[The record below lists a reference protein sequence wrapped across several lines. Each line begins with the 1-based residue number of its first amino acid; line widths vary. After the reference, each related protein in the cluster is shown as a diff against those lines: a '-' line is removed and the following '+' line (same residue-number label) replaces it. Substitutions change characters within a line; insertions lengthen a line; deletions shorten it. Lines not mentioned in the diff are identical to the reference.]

1 MDTAVGRDR
10 FCQMF
15 EGRAVVVPELPA
27 GHSRVLANVANE
39 IAGRDDTSL
48 RTRAEY
54 LALFDLLLAH
64 VPPAPPAK
72 LRLLD
77 EAGQPTA
84 AARAIEDYIRAS
96 LGKPEFFDAD
106 MYMFHVTGFSPG
118 RGVLTKPVKAGHG
131 ARLEVWKTEP
141 ADDRHIP
148 PPGAEGT
155 LFSTP
160 AFSLINSGNRT
171 LRAPKRSWR
180 IVLDA
185 EGRDN
190 RLAGMTRINLKA
202 MYNDPSQMRE
212 ALAWRLFGKADIPAP
227 RHTYAKLA
235 FDATYRGL
243 FSVIEQ
249 VDKIFLKDHFGQ
261 NHRGNLYKTGCRD
274 IGCATLAHRTGP
286 DGDDTGRQYFIP
298 GSAERTYRLKTNK
311 NNPEANTY
319 DDLACFIRTINGV
332 GLPGHH
338 ERFDTDAFRESVD
351 GIMNAN
357 AFLRWAAVNML
368 LGSWDN
374 YYATP
379 SNYYLYNSG
388 RKGAAKDFVSSPYFH
403 FIPWD
408 YDNCLG
414 IDYFGTRWQYADI
427 LDWSSNTRR
436 YWKNHGTSHIP
447 LVQNLLRNRDYRQY
461 YLDYIE
467 YMLDTEFN
475 PRAIAAQIG
484 GQSDGGL
491 WDRVRQAA
499 YLESDTS
506 HGHPFTGRQ
515 FSNDEIYRSG
525 CRQHELRQGRKKMEG
540 IVHYVRMR
548 RDSARAQLKQ
558 LRRTMPRTVDGPP
571 VALEPLPRAA

>member
-1 MDTAVGRDR
+1 MDAVIGKDR
-10 FCQMF
+10 FCELF
-15 EGRAVVVPELPA
+15 KGRAVVVRELPA
-27 GHSRVLANVANE
+27 GQSRVLADLASGF
-39 IAGRDDTSL
+39 AGRAGPSL
-48 RTRAEY
+48 CTRAEY
-54 LALFDLLLAH
+54 RALFDLLVAY
-64 VPPAPPAK
+64 VPPVPPAK

-77 EAGQPTA
+77 KAGRPTA
-84 AARAIEDYIRAS
+84 AAQVIQDYITAS
-96 LGKPEFFDAD
+96 LGKQEFFDTD
-106 MYMFHVTGFSPG
+106 MYMFQVTGFHPG
-118 RGVLTKPVKAGHG
+118 RGVLTEPVKPGHG
-131 ARLEVWKTEP
+131 ARLDVWRTDP
-141 ADDRHIP
+141 ADDRHIAA
-148 PPGAEGT
+148 GGGGDI

-160 AFSLINSGNRT
+160 AFSLRNSGNRT

-180 IVLDA
+180 ITLDA
-185 EGRDN
+185 EKPEN
-190 RLAGMTRINLKA
+190 RLAAMTRVNLKA

-212 ALAWRLFGKADIPAP
+212 ALAWRLFGKADVPAP

-235 FDATYRGL
+235 FGPTYRGL

-249 VDKIFLKDHFGQ
+249 VDRRFLKDRFGE

-274 IGCATLAHRTGP
+274 IGCATLAYRTGP
-286 DGDDTGRQYFIP
+286 DRDDGGRQYFIP

-311 NNPEANTY
+311 NDPEANTY
-319 DDLACFIRTINGV
+319 DDLACFIRTINGI
-332 GLPGHH
+332 GLRGGD

-351 GIMNAN
+351 AVMDVG

-388 RKGAAKDFVSSPYFH
+388 RQGAANDFVSSPYFH

-427 LDWSSNTRR
+427 LDWRRNTRR
-436 YWKNHGTSHIP
+436 YWRNRHTPRLP
-447 LVQNLLRNRDYRQY
+447 LVQNLLRNSDYRRY
-461 YLDYIE
+461 YLDFME
-467 YMLDTEFN
+467 HMLGTDFN
-475 PRAIAAQIG
+475 PRAISAQIG
-484 GQSDGGL
+484 AHSEGGL

-499 YLESDTS
+499 YLESDTP
-506 HGHPFTGRQ
+506 HGRPFTGRQ
-515 FSNDEIYRSG
+515 FSNDEIYWSG
-525 CRQHELRQGRKKMEG
+525 CRQRELRHGRKTMEG

-558 LRRTMPRTVDGPP
+558 LRQTMPRAADGFP
-571 VALEPLPRAA
+571 AAMDQLQRAA

>member
-1 MDTAVGRDR
+1 MGGSMDTAVGRDR
-10 FCQMF
+10 FCEMF

-27 GHSRVLANVANE
+27 GHSKVLANMANE
-39 IAGRDDTSL
+39 RAGRDDASL
-48 RTRAEY
+48 RTKAEY

-64 VPPAPPAK
+64 VPPVPPAK

-106 MYMFHVTGFSPG
+106 MYMFHVTGFHPG
-118 RGVLTKPVKAGHG
+118 RGVLTNPVKPGHG
-131 ARLEVWKTEP
+131 ARLDVWRTDP

-148 PPGAEGT
+148 APDAEGV

-160 AFSLINSGNRT
+160 AFSLNNSGNRT

-180 IVLDA
+180 ITLDA
-185 EGRDN
+185 AGHDN

-249 VDKIFLKDHFGQ
+249 VDKRFLKDHFGA
-261 NHRGNLYKTGCRD
+261 NHHGNLYKAGCRD

-286 DGDDTGRQYFIP
+286 DGDDSGRQYFIP
-298 GSAERTYRLKTNK
+298 GPAERTYRLKTNK
-311 NNPEANTY
+311 NNPAGQHLRRPRLLHQ
-319 DDLACFIRTINGV
+319 DDQRHRA
-332 GLPGHH
+332 PGGE

-351 GIMNAN
+351 GIMNAS

-388 RKGAAKDFVSSPYFH
+388 HKGAAKDFAQLALFPLH
-403 FIPWD
+403 P
-408 YDNCLG
+408 LG
-414 IDYFGTRWQYADI
+414 LRQLPGDRLFRHTMAV
-427 LDWSSNTRR
+427 RR
-436 YWKNHGTSHIP
+436 Y
-447 LVQNLLRNRDYRQY
+447 
-461 YLDYIE
+461 
-467 YMLDTEFN
+467 
-475 PRAIAAQIG
+475 PRLA
-484 GQSDGGL
+484 
-491 WDRVRQAA
+491 
-499 YLESDTS
+499 E
-506 HGHPFTGRQ
+506 
-515 FSNDEIYRSG
+515 
-525 CRQHELRQGRKKMEG
+525 QHEALLAEP
-540 IVHYVRMR
+540 
-548 RDSARAQLKQ
+548 RDLPHPAGA
-558 LRRTMPRTVDGPP
+558 
-571 VALEPLPRAA
+571 EPAPQP